1 MLGQEKTEGMTDA
14 EIELFKEWHAKNVPN
29 IPFEILDRIIT
40 THDGQKAWGVFED
53 GVAKFYKGGQR
64 GTEYHEIFEGIW
76 KGFLSQEDQQVIL
89 DEFKAKPGKFKDRES
104 GKMLFYEEATD
115 QQAKERIADDF
126 ADFRLGKLPARS
138 IGENILKFFR
148 DIIDFVKSFVNKPS
162 RKEDLFKAIDTGK
175 YKGATLSEAVKSTAP
190 EYRAAEGLN
199 QQQTNEIVQDMTARV
214 FRNIFGTNKSLYE
227 ISNLTAPE
235 IFGAIKNEYTEE
247 NKVVGDKTWSDLVGK
262 TKEFLRTFKIEFDED
277 NLLDINAENV
287 TNRMYAA
294 EAFTTNWKKNSPYP
308 VKLVVGTLQ
317 ETVPTNQVNSSTL
330 SLPKAAVT
338 EGATKGFLKLLN
350 FSRAFATVIDKLAN
364 TTKVSKMVDKLV
376 DLAKYDSN
384 YVRLFTRLKGNRG
397 EDGKAAFIDFSKFE
411 PHDWRLFVQ
420 FYQTFT
426 KQNPKALVQYISG
439 GEVYTAP
446 ANQFTITKQTKEE
459 WVNNLKDLST
469 DPNSF
474 VRYNKTERTYKVMST
489 EGVDISTPQ
498 KMVDFLNK
506 IGITYTL
513 DTYLKLKPEQRDE
526 FVKAV
531 GAIHTYFGK
540 TKDI

>member
-1 MLGQEKTEGMTDA
+1 
-14 EIELFKEWHAKNVPN
+14 
-29 IPFEILDRIIT
+29 
-40 THDGQKAWGVFED
+40 
-53 GVAKFYKGGQR
+53 
-64 GTEYHEIFEGIW
+64 
-76 KGFLSQEDQQVIL
+76 
-89 DEFKAKPGKFKDRES
+89 
-104 GKMLFYEEATD
+104 
-115 QQAKERIADDF
+115 
-126 ADFRLGKLPARS
+126 
-138 IGENILKFFR
+138 
-148 DIIDFVKSFVNKPS
+148 
-162 RKEDLFKAIDTGK
+162 
-175 YKGATLSEAVKSTAP
+175 
-190 EYRAAEGLN
+190 LN
-199 QQQTNEIVQDMTARV
+199 QQQTNDIVQDMTARV
-214 FRNIFGTNKSLYE
+214 FRNIFGTNRSLYE

-235 IFGAIKNEYTEE
+235 IFGAIKDEYVEE
-247 NKVVGDKTWSDLVGK
+247 NKVVGDKTWSDLVTK

-294 EAFTTNWKKNSPYP
+294 EAFTTDWKKNSPYP
-308 VKLVVGTLQ
+308 VKLVVGTLV
-317 ETVPTNQVNSSTL
+317 ETDPTNQVNSSTL

-338 EGATKGFLKLLN
+338 NGATKGFLKLLN

-364 TTKVSKMVDKLV
+364 TTKVSKMVDKLT

-384 YVRLFTRLKGNRG
+384 YVRLFTRLKGDRSTG
-397 EDGKAAFIDFSKFE
+397 EIDFSKFE

-426 KQNPKALVQYISG
+426 KQNPQALVQYISG
-439 GEVYTAP
+439 EDVYTAP

-469 DPNSF
+469 DPTSF

-526 FVKAV
+526 FVKSCRFYSY
-531 GAIHTYFGK
+531 IFW
-540 TKDI
+540 KDKRDSYSDW